1 MKNSNVI
8 TIKPRNKIFFA
19 SLLLELWEFR
29 DLFFILVE
37 KEIRV
42 RYKQTILG
50 VGWVL
55 FQPLISTLIFTLLF
69 GRLIKLPSGYLP
81 YPLFS
86 FVGMIYWTYFANS
99 LSTSSGSVVGNEG
112 IIKKVYFPR
121 IILPISS
128 IVAHAVDFIVSLP
141 ILGIFMIYYK
151 VLPSLQF
158 LMIFVFGFAVVTV
171 SVAGMGFFLG
181 ALNVKYR
188 DVRFLLPFLIQ
199 ILIFLTPIF
208 YPLSIVSPER
218 RWILSLN
225 PISTVIESSRD
236 VLAGGS
242 INYQYWLISLLSTLA
257 FLIVGYAYFKKTESH
272 FSDII

>member
-1 MKNSNVI
+1 M
-8 TIKPRNKIFFA
+8 
-19 SLLLELWEFR
+19 
-29 DLFFILVE
+29 FFILVE